1 MLNEKY
7 TCISVYQHP
16 RNLMGMTSDVHGISS
31 VNGNAHLLCVW
42 GGGGGTPKLLE
53 GELLKLNSKKSPIL
67 KARKNREIIFRG
79 QKKGLGLEYICTI
92 MGENAYIVMYMA
104 TPK

>member
-1 MLNEKY
+1 MRN
-7 TCISVYQHP
+7 IHVYQHP

-31 VNGNAHLLCVW
+31 VNGNAHLLW
-42 GGGGGTPKLLE
+42 GGGGTPKLLE

-79 QKKGLGLEYICTI
+79 QKKGLGFEYICTI
-92 MGENAYIVMYMA
+92 MGENAYIVMCMA
-104 TPK
+104 TP

>member
-1 MLNEKY
+1 MRN
-7 TCISVYQHP
+7 IYQHP

-31 VNGNAHLLCVW
+31 VNGNAHLL
-42 GGGGGTPKLLE
+42 GGGGVTPKLLE
-53 GELLKLNSKKSPIL
+53 GELLKLNRKKSPIL

-92 MGENAYIVMYMA
+92 MCENAYIVMCMA
-104 TPK
+104 TP